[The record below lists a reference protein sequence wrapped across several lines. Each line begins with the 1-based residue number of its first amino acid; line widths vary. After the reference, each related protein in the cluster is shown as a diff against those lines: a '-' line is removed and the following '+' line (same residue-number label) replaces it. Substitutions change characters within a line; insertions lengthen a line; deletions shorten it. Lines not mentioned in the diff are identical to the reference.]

1 MLLPSALPCDFLAPS
16 LARAPVAPYH
26 SPPIEDIGIVS
37 ATTGLLQTCR
47 RLQHILSGG
56 DRLSPSP
63 IPLGVASQSSRIR
76 KTTTTT
82 TRRAMQPSQ
91 QSQEPPRTPVRRAP
105 AAPRLPIKTPVRTN
119 KRTRTDAFSPS
130 SEESDNSDKDFNR
143 RDRFATPPRGK
154 RVRLTTPPP
163 APNRGI
169 RSLLPDSDDEEDTVM
184 WTDDDDRQLVEM
196 VLGKL
201 RLTKSDWEECARTL
215 GKDSRS
221 VGKRWENLLG
231 NIVVKGVD
239 RRRRIAQR
247 RRIMPRN

>member
-1 MLLPSALPCDFLAPS
+1 
-16 LARAPVAPYH
+16 
-26 SPPIEDIGIVS
+26 
-37 ATTGLLQTCR
+37 
-47 RLQHILSGG
+47 
-56 DRLSPSP
+56 
-63 IPLGVASQSSRIR
+63 
-76 KTTTTT
+76 
-82 TRRAMQPSQ
+82 
-91 QSQEPPRTPVRRAP
+91 
-105 AAPRLPIKTPVRTN
+105 
-119 KRTRTDAFSPS
+119 
-130 SEESDNSDKDFNR
+130 
-143 RDRFATPPRGK
+143 
-154 RVRLTTPPP
+154 
-163 APNRGI
+163 
-169 RSLLPDSDDEEDTVM
+169 M

>member
-63 IPLGVASQSSRIR
+63 IPLG
-76 KTTTTT
+76 
-82 TRRAMQPSQ
+82 PSQ